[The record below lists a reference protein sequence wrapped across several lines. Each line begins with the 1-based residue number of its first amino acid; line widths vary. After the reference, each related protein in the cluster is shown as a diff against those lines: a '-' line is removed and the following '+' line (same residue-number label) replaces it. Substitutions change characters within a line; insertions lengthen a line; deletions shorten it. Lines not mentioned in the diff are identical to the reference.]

1 MKIKIDSDVL
11 ANSIKSLQRLV
22 QAATVSVEVK
32 KGQFNVTG
40 TGNGNSC
47 LMTVPCTI
55 EDKKGVA
62 SFSIDANVLLGA
74 INKRKEV
81 ELTISDS
88 SVVVKAQRY
97 EAELLVHQ
105 FEAIE
110 VVPKEV
116 RESDGLKLKDK
127 FMKALQ
133 ANLPKL
139 ELKPLLAMYDHTLF
153 GVKATKEGT
162 FIACWD
168 TFQMAF
174 YHDKELSGKVEFT
187 MPGNIFAM
195 IAREIKDQDYQMS
208 VSDTSIYAFNDM
220 FELAIARPQEEDK
233 NQPGLDNVISL
244 YEDLKGRKKDFTG
257 LKIKTEGI
265 KALLENGK
273 GIYEKDATFTFK
285 VTGNKCQLLLKS
297 SFGQVKG
304 AVLLDDK
311 ADKDIEFTC
320 DFSFFSSLLDKAP
333 ATLDLRVS
341 KEVILFNNKPVTYL
355 LSLV

>member
-22 QAATVSVEVK
+22 QAQTVSVEVK
-32 KGQFNVTG
+32 KGEFNVTG

-47 LMTVPCTI
+47 KMSVPCTI
-55 EDKKGVA
+55 EDKKGTA

-88 SVVVKAQRY
+88 AVVVKAQRY

-110 VVPKEV
+110 VVPKDV

-127 FMKALQ
+127 FMAALRD
-133 ANLPKL
+133 NLPKL

-153 GVKATKEGT
+153 GLKATKEGT

-168 TFQMAF
+168 TFQSAF
-174 YHDKELSGKVEFT
+174 YNDPELKGKVEFT
-187 MPGNIFAM
+187 MPGNVFAM

-208 VSDTSIYAFNDM
+208 VSDTAIYAFNDM
-220 FELAIARPQEEDK
+220 FELAIARPQDEDK

-244 YEDLKGRKKDFTG
+244 YEDLKGRKKDFTRIQ
-257 LKIKTEGI
+257 IKTEGI

-273 GIYEKDATFTFK
+273 GIYEKDATFSFK
-285 VTGNKCQLLLKS
+285 VSGNKCQLLLKS

-304 AVLLDDK
+304 GVLLDEK

-320 DFSFFSSLLDKAP
+320 DFQFFASLLEKAP